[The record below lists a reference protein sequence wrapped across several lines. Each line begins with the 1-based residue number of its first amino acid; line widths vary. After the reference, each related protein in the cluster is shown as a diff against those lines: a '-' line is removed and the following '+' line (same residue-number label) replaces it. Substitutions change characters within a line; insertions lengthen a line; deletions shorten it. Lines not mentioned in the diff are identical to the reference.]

1 MILDSLTLTNFKR
14 FRHAEIHFKDGITG
28 ILGNNGTGKSSLVT
42 AVLFA
47 LYGVKATGIQG
58 DYIVSS
64 FAGPKDK
71 CEVILDFRVG
81 GDAYKIIRTF
91 KKGKTVSHDAELYKN
106 TKLLA
111 KEVSPV
117 EESVKQVLGMGP
129 TDFKNTIY
137 AAQKDLLTLL
147 DNTPA
152 KRKEWFL
159 RALGIDYLSSESQK
173 VLKEQIDAKDKDL
186 QRKEGE
192 LAALA
197 GRQNEEEFTRLE
209 AMVEGFKAAIKE
221 HEKQK
226 IVLGE
231 QRTAIDAKLK
241 VLAEQKLA
249 YTKLLQQQQAA
260 QQELQEET
268 VRIGKIEAAL
278 AMLADE
284 EAEYQKIE
292 KIARSY
298 SEVRKRLD
306 ALVLRKAEHAR
317 LNAELGFAERE
328 IREIDARVEMT
339 RAHLAALEQ
348 DSCEKE
354 KICSTIRGRLNAG
367 PDLPETRIETA
378 VNLRLHEI
386 MKQAAT
392 IGARLQQYQAEREK
406 IKADRE
412 TIAAAGPDGVCPL
425 CRQKLGAHIGDLEK
439 EFAARLEELEE
450 KAVSDLAR
458 QEKLSAERVAIDSL
472 VPSLDTLRT
481 IAERLKMLVEYEN
494 ELAELMTKRSKKAE
508 EARVHATALETL
520 AYDESAYR
528 AAELEAH
535 EVQKVQARFTEL
547 GKKIGQA
554 VSLKQQRSDLVSRTT
569 QRKEDLARLEN
580 EIAASAYDP
589 AVTTKTEGEL
599 ASTDQRLRDCE
610 VAIATATRD
619 RKFAEEKIVDYKRAQ
634 DEIAELQKQ
643 AGGLRDEI
651 ANLKLTRTLIAEYVI
666 YLMQVVRSRLEGEV
680 SRIIAEITGGRYEQV
695 LLDEDFNLLVRDIDN
710 DYPIERFSGG
720 EQDDIAVA
728 LRIALSRYLAELHNV
743 HESTFL
749 IFDEIFGS
757 QDEERRSNLLTALRT
772 QESRFPQILLIS
784 HIAEIQGEFANTLVV
799 EMGTDS
805 ASRVREA
812 E

>member
-47 LYGVKATGIQG
+47 LYGVKATGISG

-64 FAGPKDK
+64 FAGPKEK
-71 CEVILDFRVG
+71 CEVILDFRIG
-81 GDAYKIIRTF
+81 GDKYKIIRTF

-106 TKLLA
+106 SKLLA

-117 EESVKQVLGMGP
+117 EEAVKIAVGMGP
-129 TDFKNTIY
+129 TDFRNTIY

-173 VLKEQIDAKDKDL
+173 VLKEQIDTIEKEL

-197 GRQNEEEFTRLE
+197 GRQSDEELVKLE
-209 AMVEGFKAAIKE
+209 AMGDGFAAAIKE

-226 IVLGE
+226 IVLAQ

-241 VLAEQKLA
+241 ILAEEKLA
-249 YTKLLQQQQAA
+249 YTRLLQQQQAGS
-260 QQELQEET
+260 QELADEQ

-278 AMLADE
+278 AMVADE

-292 KIARSY
+292 KIAGSY
-298 SEVRKRLD
+298 GEVRARLD
-306 ALVLRKAEHAR
+306 ALAKLKADHAR
-317 LNAELGFAERE
+317 LAAERGFAERE
-328 IREIDARVEMT
+328 IADLDARAEMT
-339 RAHLAALEQ
+339 RAHLVALEK
-348 DSCEKE
+348 DAGEKE
-354 KICSTIRGRLNAG
+354 RICGSIRDRLGAG
-367 PDLPETRIETA
+367 PELPDERLDSA
-378 VNLRLHEI
+378 VSYRLHEI
-386 MKQAAT
+386 MKQAGTLA
-392 IGARLQQYQAEREK
+392 ARQQQYQAEREK
-406 IKADRE
+406 IAKDRE
-412 TIAAAGPDGVCPL
+412 TIKAAGPDGVCPL
-425 CRQKLGAHIGDLEK
+425 CRQKLGEHFGDLET
-439 EFAARLEELEE
+439 EFTARLKELEE
-450 KAVSDLAR
+450 KAAADVKK
-458 QEKLSAERVAIDSL
+458 QEKLGMERAAIEAL
-472 VPSLDTLRT
+472 VPSLETLRT
-481 IAERLKMLVEYEN
+481 IAERLKMRAGYES
-494 ELAELMTKRSKKAE
+494 ELAEIITKRTKKAGE
-508 EARVHATALETL
+508 VQAHTEAL
-520 AYDESAYR
+520 ARLAFDESNYL
-528 AAELEAH
+528 AAESEAA
-535 EVQKVQARFTEL
+535 EVQRIQARFIEL

-554 VSLKQQRSDLVSRTT
+554 VTMKQQLADLVARTT
-569 QRKEDLARLEN
+569 KRREELSRLEK
-580 EIAASAYDP
+580 EIQASAYDP
-589 AVTTKTEGEL
+589 AVTTTTEAGL
-599 ASTDQRLRDCE
+599 AATDQRLRDCE
-610 VAIATATRD
+610 VAAATATRD
-619 RKFAEEKIVDYKRAQ
+619 RKFAEEKIAEYRRAQ
-634 DEIAELQKQ
+634 KEIAELQKQ
-643 AGGLRDEI
+643 AQELRDAI
-651 ANLKLTRTLIAEYVI
+651 GNLKLTRTLIAEYVV
-666 YLMQVVRSRLEGEV
+666 YLMQVVRSRLESEV

-728 LRIALSRYLAELHNV
+728 LRIALSRYLAELHQV

-757 QDEERRSNLLTALRT
+757 QDEERRNNLLTALRT

-784 HIAEIQGEFANTLVV
+784 HIAEIQGEFANTLMV

>member
-47 LYGVKATGIQG
+47 LYGVKATGISG

-64 FAGPKDK
+64 FAGQKEK

-106 TKLLA
+106 NKLLA

-117 EESVKQVLGMGP
+117 EEAVKQVLGMGP

-173 VLKEQIDAKDKDL
+173 VLKEQIDAKDKEL

-197 GRQNEEEFTRLE
+197 GRQNEEELVKLE
-209 AMVEGFKAAIKE
+209 AMAEGFKAAIKE

-226 IVLGE
+226 LQFAQ

-241 VLAEQKLA
+241 VLAEKKLL
-249 YTKLLQQQQAA
+249 YTKLLQQQQTAN
-260 QQELQEET
+260 QELQEET
-268 VRIGKIEAAL
+268 VRAGKIEAAL

-292 KIARSY
+292 KIASSY
-298 SEVRKRLD
+298 GEVRKKLD
-306 ALVLRKAEHAR
+306 ALVLKKAEHGR
-317 LNAELGFAERE
+317 LTAELGFAGRE
-328 IREIDARVEMT
+328 ILEIDARVEMT
-339 RAHLAALEQ
+339 RAHLAALEK
-348 DSCEKE
+348 DYCEKE
-354 KICSTIRGRLNAG
+354 KICGTIRGRLGAG
-367 PDLPETRIETA
+367 PDLPDSRLDTA
-378 VNLRLHEI
+378 VQLRLHEI
-386 MKQAAT
+386 TKQSAT
-392 IGARLQQYQAEREK
+392 TGARLQQWQAERQK
-406 IKADRE
+406 IQKDQE
-412 TIAAAGPDGVCPL
+412 TIANAGPDGICPL
-425 CRQKLGAHIGDLEK
+425 CRQKLGAHYGDLDR
-439 EFAARLEELEE
+439 EFATRLEELEE
-450 KAVSDLAR
+450 KAVQDLQK
-458 QEKLSAERVAIDSL
+458 QEKLTAERSAIDAL
-472 VPSLDTLRT
+472 VPSLETLRT
-481 IAERLKMLVEYEN
+481 IHERLKMRAGYES
-494 ELAELMTKRSKKAE
+494 ELAELLAKRSKKAE
-508 EARVHATALETL
+508 EAKIHEAALAAL
-520 AYDESAYR
+520 GYDESVYR
-528 AAELEAH
+528 SAEQEAH

-554 VSLKQQRSDLVSRTT
+554 VSLKQQRSDLTIRTA
-569 QRKEDLARLEN
+569 QRKEELARLEK
-580 EIAASAYDP
+580 EIAASGYDP
-589 AVTTKTEGEL
+589 AETTTAENEHV
-599 ASTDQRLRDCE
+599 AIDRRIRDEE
-610 VAIATATRD
+610 VAVATAAKD
-619 RKFAEEKIVDYKRAQ
+619 RKFAEDRIVDYKRAQ

-643 AGGLRDEI
+643 AGSLRDEI

-680 SRIIAEITGGRYEQV
+680 SRIISDITGGRYEQV

-728 LRIALSRYLAELHNV
+728 LRIALSRYLAELHQV

-757 QDEERRSNLLTALRT
+757 QDEERRANLLTALRT

-784 HIAEIQGEFANTLVV
+784 HIAEIQGEFASTLVV